1 VKESILS
8 VALVYPEVLGTYGDR
23 GNATAL
29 VHRARGRGLDCRV
42 IEVGLHD
49 PVPRAADIYLLGG
62 GEDAAMLLAW
72 ERLRGQRGL
81 PEAVAAG
88 AACFAVCAGFQ
99 LLGHEFV
106 GPDGV
111 THPGLGV
118 LDVRSRRLPGP
129 RAVGE
134 VLAESTGID
143 IGFVTGFENHQGDAQ
158 LGPGARP
165 LARLV
170 VGTGNGHGQDEG
182 AVQGTVVGTYMHG
195 PALVRNDRLADHLL
209 ATVLGP
215 LEPFDDEPVRRLR
228 VERREA
234 ALTSPRQRWPR
245 PLRRLG
251 LSRRERRRS

>member
-1 VKESILS
+1 VKESTLS
-8 VALVYPEVLGTYGDR
+8 VAVVFPEVLATYGDR

-29 VHRARGRGLDCRV
+29 AHRARGRGFDCRV
-42 IEVGLHD
+42 INVGLHD
-49 PVPRAADIYLLGG
+49 PVPRAADVYLLGG

-72 ERLRGQRGL
+72 ERLRGQRSL
-81 PEAVAAG
+81 AEAVAAG

-99 LLGHEFV
+99 LLGHQFV

-111 THPGLGV
+111 THPGLGI

-134 VLAESTGID
+134 VLAESTGLH
-143 IGFVTGFENHQGDAQ
+143 IGYLTGFENHQGDAQ

-170 VGTGNGHGQDEG
+170 VGTGNGHDHDEG
-182 AVQGTVVGTYMHG
+182 VVQGTVVGTYMHG

-209 ATVLGP
+209 ATVMGP
-215 LEPFDDEPVRRLR
+215 LEPFDDELVRRLR
-228 VERREA
+228 VERRNA
-234 ALTSPRQRWPR
+234 ALP
-245 PLRRLG
+245 PLRRHWPLRRAG
-251 LSRRERRRS
+251 PAKRERRQS